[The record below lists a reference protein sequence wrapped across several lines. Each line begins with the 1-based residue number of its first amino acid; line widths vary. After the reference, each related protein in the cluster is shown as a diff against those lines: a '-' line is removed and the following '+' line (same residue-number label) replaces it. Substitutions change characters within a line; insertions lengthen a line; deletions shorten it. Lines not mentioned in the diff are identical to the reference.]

1 MLILNKKLQYFLS
14 LIIFLASII
23 IGETSNAL
31 HSAYKASSPVSDRTI
46 KLEDFNESHIK
57 QLRDSGPPPTEFLLP
72 LNGHGFNI
80 TECDDNF
87 DLKLTRA
94 PYETGLNEILKL
106 EKNGSTVKAIVAGS
120 ICVGII
126 WSDHKLE
133 GGKEGDYNYFVHQK
147 YKGKAYASKALGELV
162 KEKRKIRLKIFPTHI
177 GSIKTI
183 AKTLTEGKG
192 KIIARLDPEYPFKF
206 PEKAISIDD
215 LRDISNM
222 AAEILKLS
230 EYKESKSK
238 AIRDMELDV
247 ANKESMLANSKAIDN
262 MTLVN
267 IMKCEK
273 ILNFFDEKDAMFKL
287 FYIMQTIPLE
297 LEYII

>member
-1 MLILNKKLQYFLS
+1 MLILNKKLQYFLP
-14 LIIFLASII
+14 LIIFLANII

-57 QLRDSGPPPTEFLLP
+57 QLIDSGPPPIEFLLP
-72 LNGHGFNI
+72 LNGHGFKI
-80 TECDDNF
+80 IKSDGYS
-87 DLKLTRA
+87 LKLADA

-126 WSDHKLE
+126 WSEHKLE
-133 GGKEGDYNYFVHQK
+133 DGKEGDYNYFVHPK
-147 YKGKAYASKALGELV
+147 HKGMAYASKAVGKLV
-162 KEKRKIRLKIFPTHI
+162 KEKGKIKLKIFPMNI

-183 AKTLTEGKG
+183 EKTLTEGKG
-192 KIIARLDPEYPFKF
+192 KIIARLDPEFPFDF
-206 PEKAISIDD
+206 QERAISIDN
-215 LRDISNM
+215 LCDISNM
-222 AAEILKLS
+222 AAEILNLS
-230 EYKESKSK
+230 EYKESRSK

-247 ANKESMLANSKAIDN
+247 TNKESMLANSEIIDIN
-262 MTLVN
+262 ALT
-267 IMKCEK
+267 IFMKCSK
-273 ILNFFDEKDAMFKL
+273 FFDKKPSIFKTL
-287 FYIMQTIPLE
+287 FIMQTIPLE